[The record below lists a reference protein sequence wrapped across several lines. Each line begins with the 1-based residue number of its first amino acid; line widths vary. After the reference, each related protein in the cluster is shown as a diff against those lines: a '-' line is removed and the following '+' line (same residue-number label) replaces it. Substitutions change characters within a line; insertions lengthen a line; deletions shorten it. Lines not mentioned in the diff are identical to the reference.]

1 MAKKPAAADKPPPI
15 CFDPHHDGAR
25 EVFCAALAGICA
37 GVRVNRLIRDG
48 SVQAAVEFAVSYAD
62 AVVAEVRK
70 RETE

>member
-1 MAKKPAAADKPPPI
+1 MAKKPAAVSKPPPI

-25 EVFCAALAGICA
+25 EVFCAALTGMCA
-37 GVRVNRLIRDG
+37 GPVVHGLIRDG
-48 SVQAAVEFAVSYAD
+48 SVQAAVEFAVSFAD